1 MANILSQEEV
11 DALLRGISGGEVE
24 TSSDEISDPTGV
36 MIYDLTSQDRII
48 RGRMPTFEMT
58 NEKFARVF
66 RTTLSGLLRKVI
78 TISATSTDMLKFG
91 EFLKVLPVPT
101 SLHLFK
107 MEPLR
112 GTALIVVES
121 KIIFMLVDVIF
132 GGSGK
137 ESFKIEGR
145 EFTAI
150 ENNIIK
156 KIVIAA
162 LSDLEKVWAPL
173 LPDMKTAYQRSEVNP
188 QFAHIVSPTD
198 VVVVANFEVEV
209 EYSSGMISM
218 CLPYAML
225 EPIREKLQAG
235 FQSETMEVD
244 KVWSERF
251 KHSLISSPVDL
262 SVELGS
268 TTLMM
273 RDIVNMKN
281 GDIIPLDQYASEP
294 LKTGGGGR
302 PKIFMFSPAPI
313 KEARPFELS
322 AWRQRTVWR
331 YRELWIKVKSMP

>member
-1 MANILSQEEV
+1 LANILSQEEV
-11 DALLRGISGGEVE
+11 DALLRGIAGGDVE
-24 TSSDEISDPTGV
+24 TATDDIFDPSGV

-66 RTTLSGLLRKVI
+66 RSTLSGLLRKVI
-78 TISATSTDMLKFG
+78 SISATHTDMLKFG
-91 EFLKVLPVPT
+91 EFLKILPVPT

-112 GTALIVVES
+112 GTSLIVVES

-137 ESFKIEGR
+137 EPFKIEGR

-150 ENNIIK
+150 ESNIIK

-162 LSDLEKVWAPL
+162 LADLEKVWQPL
-173 LPDMKTAYQRSEVNP
+173 ADIKTTYQRSEVNP

-209 EYSSGMISM
+209 EYSSGMISI
-218 CLPYAML
+218 CFPYSML

-235 FQSETMEVD
+235 FQSEQMEVD
-244 KVWSERF
+244 NIWSERF
-251 KHSLISSPVDL
+251 RRNLVESPVEM

-268 TTLMM
+268 TSVLM
-273 RDIVNMKN
+273 RDVLHLKK
-281 GDIIPLDQYASEP
+281 GDVIPLDQYASEP
-294 LKTGGGGR
+294 LKLTVEGV
-302 PKIFMFSPAPI
+302 PKYSCYPGTYKGNQAVRIVGLETDNSP
-313 KEARPFELS
+313 E
-322 AWRQRTVWR
+322 V
-331 YRELWIKVKSMP
+331 